1 MSFDQR
7 LDILHNVPLLASI
20 SDADM
25 IELARAGVDRSIEEG
40 EFFFMQGD
48 TADHVYILSDGLAKL
63 CKITPDGQQA
73 NLRTIIP
80 GQIFGAVGAVNQ
92 GATYPAC
99 AQALENCA
107 SLAIQAE
114 RFHQVIKKN
123 PELSFALMR
132 LMTGYIR
139 EMQERFTDLAT
150 TKIEE
155 RLGKVLIR
163 LASQTGV
170 KAEDGLH
177 LELGFTH
184 QDLAEMVGTTQY
196 TISRVLTAWERR
208 GLIKIY
214 RKRVIIPNLH
224 AFVKTVERSE

>member
-1 MSFDQR
+1 MGLEQR
-7 LDILHNVPLLASI
+7 LAILNNVPLLADV
-20 SDADM
+20 SDADK
-25 IELARAGVDRSIEEG
+25 EALARAGISRSIEEG

-48 TADHVYILSDGLAKL
+48 QADYVHILADGLAKL
-63 CKITPDGQQA
+63 CMITPDGQQA
-73 NLRTIIP
+73 NLRTILP
-80 GQIFGAVGAVNQ
+80 GQIFGAVGAVSK
-92 GATYPAC
+92 GSTYPAC
-99 AQALENCA
+99 AQALENST
-107 SLAIQAE
+107 SLAIQSQY
-114 RFHQVIKKN
+114 FHQVIENN
-123 PELSFALMR
+123 PELSFAIMN

-139 EMQERFTDLAT
+139 EMQERFTDLVT

-155 RLGKVLIR
+155 RLGKLLIR

-196 TISRVLTAWERR
+196 TISRVLTAWERK
-208 GLIKIY
+208 GIIKIQ

-224 AFVKTVERSE
+224 AFVQAVKERP